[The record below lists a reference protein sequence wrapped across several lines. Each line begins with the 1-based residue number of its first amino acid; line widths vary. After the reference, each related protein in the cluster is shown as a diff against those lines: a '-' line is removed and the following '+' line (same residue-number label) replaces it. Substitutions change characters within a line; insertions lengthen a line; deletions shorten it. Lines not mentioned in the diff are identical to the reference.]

1 MTMDT
6 AIQQINNSLKL
17 FDQQLAMIK
26 QEQFDE
32 EYVVLSTIVPL
43 DTGLITQQKTMRPN
57 DFKYF
62 EAVLRAVL
70 DSNEFKLRYKTA
82 LTTQVQSNRRSVSGD
97 NEHMLKMW
105 TSLGYFKVVDGVVYL
120 GPKSLVEFKGYI
132 HSEYPDIENCALC
145 FSLTFLVREDHF
157 TCYL

>member
-43 DTGLITQQKTMRPN
+43 DTALITQQKTMRPN

-157 TCYL
+157 TCYF